1 VEELRAP
8 SNAIS
13 IRPPAHPGEANL
25 NVSEIIHHVETRV
38 LAVMLLFGK
47 N

>member
-8 SNAIS
+8 NNVTS
-13 IRPPAHPGEANL
+13 IHPPVHPREVNL
-25 NVSEIIHHVETRV
+25 NVSEIIHVEAKV